1 MFHSTCIISEDN
13 KARETYIREQLERFK
28 INKLDIYDLL
38 SAEKIGIEDAHKV
51 RAFLQKSPLSSPY
64 NVVLLD
70 GDLLTIPTQH
80 ALLKTLEEPPQK
92 SLIFISVSRQ
102 EVLLD
107 TIISR
112 CFVVNL
118 TIDAIN
124 IPSVEGSAEHEFWQ
138 RIMLQKP
145 IERMLVT
152 ASVIGDKQKNEAWV
166 KSQIIYFRSVLL
178 SLYTNKPLSTFSTQQ
193 LTNFIKQL
201 SFVYTQLKNNVSP
214 KMLFDQLFLSF
225 PSLKNPI

>member
-1 MFHSTCIISEDN
+1 MFHSTCITGEDKSVRDSYIAQKLAFN
-13 KARETYIREQLERFK
+13 KIDK
-28 INKLDIYDLL
+28 IDIYDLL

-51 RAFLQKSPLSSPY
+51 RAFLQKRPLTSPY

-118 TIDAIN
+118 RNNSVYTDAVQE
-124 IPSVEGSAEHEFWQ
+124 SGEYEFWQ
-138 RIMLQKP
+138 TVLSQKP
-145 IERMLVT
+145 VERMLIT
-152 ASVIGDKQKNEAWV
+152 AKVLGDKQKNETWV

-178 SLYTNKPLSTFSTQQ
+178 SLYTNKPLIVLSTLQISNFIRQ
-193 LTNFIKQL
+193 LT
-201 SFVYTQLKNNVSP
+201 FVYTQLKNNVSP

-225 PSLKNPI
+225 PVLKNPI

>member
-1 MFHSTCIISEDN
+1 MFHSTCIISED
-13 KARETYIREQLERFK
+13 KKTRETYIREKLELNK
-28 INKLDIYDLL
+28 INKLDTYDLL
-38 SAEKIGIEDAHKV
+38 SVEKIGIEDAHKI
-51 RAFLQKSPLSSPY
+51 RAFLQKKPLTSPY
-64 NVVLLD
+64 NAVILD

-92 SLIFISVSRQ
+92 SLIYISVSRK

-118 TIDAIN
+118 KNNRIN
-124 IPSVEGSAEHEFWQ
+124 VAPIQESKEHEFWQ
-138 RIMLQKP
+138 NVIDQKP
-145 IERMLVT
+145 VERMLIT
-152 ASVIGDKQKNEAWV
+152 GNIIGDKQKNEVWV

-178 SLYTNKPLSTFSTQQ
+178 SLYTNKPLIVLSTLQISNFIRQ
-193 LTNFIKQL
+193 LT
-201 SFVYTQLKNNVSP
+201 FVYTQLKNNVSP

-225 PSLKNPI
+225 PSVKNPS